1 MPKVHFRAQG
11 RIARGYLAVPAE
23 GPGPVTI
30 VVQEWWAVDDH
41 IRSVCDRFAA
51 EGFMALAPDLYGEQ
65 TTNQAAEA
73 EQRMM
78 ALSTDRARAEL
89 RGAAAYL
96 SAHDAFNGAG
106 VAIVGFCLGGAL
118 AVWAAATSP
127 GVNAAVTYYDVMPHA
142 KPDFSSIRA
151 PSSGTSVCVTSP
163 YRSRRHRRSKPNCGT
178 PVCVRASSFIPAP
191 VMPSSTTPTGWA
203 HTTRGPANAHG
214 KARSRSFTRSSGGD
228 RVPLVPYKTLRFWDA
243 GQRTKE
249 DR

>member
-151 PSSGTSVCVTSP
+151 PILGHFGMRDESVSIEAAQALEAELRNAGVCARFELYPGAGHAFFDDTDRLGTYDP
-163 YRSRRHRRSKPNCGT
+163 R
-178 PVCVRASSFIPAP
+178 
-191 VMPSSTTPTGWA
+191 
-203 HTTRGPANAHG
+203 
-214 KARSRSFTRSSGGD
+214 
-228 RVPLVPYKTLRFWDA
+228 A
-243 GQRTKE
+243 GQRSWESTIAFLHQE
-249 DR
+249 LWR